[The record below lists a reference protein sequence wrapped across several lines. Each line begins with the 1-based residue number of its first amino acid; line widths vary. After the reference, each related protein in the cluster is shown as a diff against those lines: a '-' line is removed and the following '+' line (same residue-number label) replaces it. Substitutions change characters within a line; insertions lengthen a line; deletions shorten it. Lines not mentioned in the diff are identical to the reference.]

1 MRGEIECRSKYRRDF
16 FMEMKRTHRFP
27 KKDVYRKFLI
37 ELRTNYSD
45 LSVIPFCHGRNR
57 PPLSDQK

>member
-1 MRGEIECRSKYRRDF
+1 
-16 FMEMKRTHRFP
+16 MEMKRTHRFP